1 MKTNDYS
8 ISQISKIT
16 GVSTSA
22 INYYIRSNI
31 LESPKKTSKTRAVF
45 TEFHIEKINEIK
57 KLQNSGFPLKLI
69 KKKIN
74 SISSELKENYSVDE
88 IINLAKVSKLFYD
101 DLLKNNLLNH
111 PEEIGDEKVHPN
123 TTIKII
129 NSYKTLI
136 DLGVSFETLK
146 RHDEY
151 KKLSEAEAYFLL
163 EHLND
168 AKKNKS
174 DLNKFEI
181 VSAFETIRNFY
192 RMDFFNE

>member
-1 MKTNDYS
+1 MKNKDYS

-22 INYYIRSNI
+22 INYYIRLNI

-45 TEFHIEKINEIK
+45 TDFHIEKISEIK
-57 KLQNSGFPLKLI
+57 KLQSSGFPLKLI

-74 SISSELKENYSVDE
+74 SIASEIKEIYSVEE
-88 IINLAKVSKLFYD
+88 IINLSKVSKLFYD
-101 DLLKNNLLNH
+101 DLLKNNLLDL
-111 PEEIGDEKVHPN
+111 PEEIDNQKVHPSN
-123 TTIKII
+123 TIKII
-129 NSYKTLI
+129 SSYKTLI

-146 RHDEY
+146 RHEEY

-174 DLNKFEI
+174 DLNNFEI
-181 VSAFETIRNFY
+181 ISEFETIRNFY
-192 RMDFFNE
+192 RMGFFNE

>member
-22 INYYIRSNI
+22 INYYIRLNI

-45 TEFHIEKINEIK
+45 TDFHIKKIGEIK
-57 KLQNSGFPLKLI
+57 KLQNNGFPLKLI

-74 SISSELKENYSVDE
+74 SIASEIKEVYSVEE
-88 IINLAKVSKLFYD
+88 IINLSKVSRLFYD
-101 DLLKNNLLNH
+101 DLLKNNLLNP
-111 PEEIGDEKVHPN
+111 PEEIDNQKVHPN
-123 TTIKII
+123 STIRII

-146 RHDEY
+146 RHEDY

-174 DLNKFEI
+174 DLNNFEVI
-181 VSAFETIRNFY
+181 SAFETIRNFY

>member
-1 MKTNDYS
+1 MTNNVYS

-22 INYYIRSNI
+22 INYYIRLNI

-45 TEFHIEKINEIK
+45 TDFHIKKIGEIK
-57 KLQNSGFPLKLI
+57 KLQNNGFPLKLI

-74 SISSELKENYSVDE
+74 SIASEIKEVYSVEE
-88 IINLAKVSKLFYD
+88 IINLSKVSRLFYD
-101 DLLKNNLLNH
+101 DLLKNNLLNP
-111 PEEIGDEKVHPN
+111 PEEIDNQKVHPN
-123 TTIKII
+123 STIRII

-146 RHDEY
+146 RHEDY

-174 DLNKFEI
+174 DLNNFEVI
-181 VSAFETIRNFY
+181 SAFETIRNFY

>member
-1 MKTNDYS
+1 MKNNDYS

-22 INYYIRSNI
+22 INYYIRLNI
-31 LESPKKTSKTRAVF
+31 LESPKKTSKTRALF
-45 TEFHIEKINEIK
+45 TDFHIKKISEIK
-57 KLQNSGFPLKLI
+57 ELQNSGFPLKLI

-74 SISSELKENYSVDE
+74 SIASEIKEIYSVEE
-88 IINLAKVSKLFYD
+88 IINLSKVSRLFYD
-101 DLLKNNLLNH
+101 DLLENNLLDH
-111 PEEIGDEKVHPN
+111 PVEIDNKKVHPN
-123 TTIKII
+123 STIKII
-129 NSYKTLI
+129 SSYKTLI

-146 RHDEY
+146 RHEDY

-174 DLNKFEI
+174 DLNNFEI
-181 VSAFETIRNFY
+181 ITAFETIRNFY